1 MSVNPTESND
11 LEVDIVLPN
20 FDLNVFEKE
29 ADEDVNHSGEE
40 HSSQEID
47 NFIHGQKS
55 KNTVKKTKPDW
66 QRFDAY
72 CQGKISGCFDIT
84 NIPAPDLDK
93 LLCSFFKDLRKKDGS
108 DYEPDTV
115 SSFQKSIQRHI
126 TEQKLPFNILKDDAF
141 SRSRSVLAAKR
152 KSLVKEGRGNKP
164 NASRELTDEEEAK
177 LFETGEFGNH
187 NPLALQRTLWWFLSM
202 YFGFRARDE
211 SRKLCWGDIVL
222 DVDAETGREVLVWT
236 AERGSKTR
244 QGLEGGHQRQF
255 CPKAFATGTNR
266 CPVLYYKL
274 FKARRPQKANSP
286 ESPFYLAVN
295 HQTWRQ
301 SQVWYKSSPLGKNE
315 IGKFMSTA
323 AKNAGLAAQ
332 YKKISNHSVRKTSIS
347 RLLDAGV
354 PENFVMQLSGHKNL
368 QSLSSYKSASI
379 THQRHMSDTL
389 SRGSMSNNGTTSI
402 REQIFHTSL
411 FSAESQ
417 ARSTSN
423 PSSEFCQGQS
433 FFAGATISTMN
444 NCVFNIIPSSLAKR
458 PRIDDQE

>member
-20 FDLNVFEKE
+20 FDLNVLRKKRTKTLIIGEKTIP
-29 ADEDVNHSGEE
+29 AKKLTT
-40 HSSQEID
+40 SSTA
-47 NFIHGQKS
+47 
-55 KNTVKKTKPDW
+55 KNRKRVKKKNKLDW
-66 QRFDAY
+66 QRFNAS
-72 CQGKISGCFDIT
+72 CQGKMSGWIDIT
-84 NIPAPDLDK
+84 DIPAPDLDK

-108 DYEPDTV
+108 DYEPDRV
-115 SSFQKSIQRHI
+115 SSFQKSIQLHI
-126 TEQKLPFNILKDDAF
+126 TEQKLPFKILKDDAF

-177 LFETGEFGNH
+177 LLETGEFGNH
-187 NPLALQRTLWWFLSM
+187 NPLALQRTLLWFLSM
-202 YFGFRARDE
+202 QFGFRTRDE

-222 DVDAETGREVLVWT
+222 DVDAVTGREVLVCT
-236 AERGSKTR
+236 VERASKTR
-244 QGLEGGHQRQF
+244 QGLKGGRQRQF

-286 ESPFYLAVN
+286 ESPLYLAVN

-301 SQVWYKSSPLGKNE
+301 SQVWCKSSPVGKNE

-332 YKKISNHSVRKTSIS
+332 HKKISNHSVRKTSTS

-368 QSLSSYKSASI
+368 QSLSS
-379 THQRHMSDTL
+379 
-389 SRGSMSNNGTTSI
+389 
-402 REQIFHTSL
+402 
-411 FSAESQ
+411 
-417 ARSTSN
+417 
-423 PSSEFCQGQS
+423 
-433 FFAGATISTMN
+433 
-444 NCVFNIIPSSLAKR
+444 
-458 PRIDDQE
+458 

>member
-29 ADEDVNHSGEE
+29 TAKKLAT
-40 HSSQEID
+40 SSTA
-47 NFIHGQKS
+47 
-55 KNTVKKTKPDW
+55 KNRKTVKKTKPDW
-66 QRFDAY
+66 KRFDAY
-72 CQGKISGCFDIT
+72 CQGKMCGCFDIT
-84 NIPAPDLDK
+84 DIPAPDLDK
-93 LLCSFFKDLRKKDGS
+93 LLCSFFKGLRKKDGS
-108 DYEPDTV
+108 DYEPDRV
-115 SSFQKSIQRHI
+115 SSFQKSIQLHI
-126 TEQKLPFNILKDDAF
+126 TEQKLPFKILKDDAF

-177 LFETGEFGNH
+177 LLETGEFGNH
-187 NPLALQRTLWWFLSM
+187 NPLALQRTLLWFLSM
-202 YFGFRARDE
+202 QFGFRTRDE

-222 DVDAETGREVLVWT
+222 DVDAVTGREVLVWT
-236 AERGSKTR
+236 VERASKTR
-244 QGLEGGHQRQF
+244 QGLKGGRQRQF

-266 CPVLYYKL
+266 CPVLYYKF

-286 ESPFYLAVN
+286 ESPLYLAVN

-301 SQVWYKSSPLGKNE
+301 SQVWCKSSPVGKNE

-323 AKNAGLAAQ
+323 ANNAGLAAQ
-332 YKKISNHSVRKTSIS
+332 HKKISNHSVRKTSTS

-379 THQRHMSDTL
+379 TLQRHMSDTL
-389 SRGSMSNNGTTSI
+389 SRG
-402 REQIFHTSL
+402 L
-411 FSAESQ
+411 
-417 ARSTSN
+417 
-423 PSSEFCQGQS
+423 
-433 FFAGATISTMN
+433 
-444 NCVFNIIPSSLAKR
+444 
-458 PRIDDQE
+458 